1 MKLDAI
7 ALVGLSACL
16 HALWNYLAK
25 RAQDQ
30 ISFMFLMMATS
41 PLIWLGPLLW
51 MLWRG
56 VHFGPLYLPI
66 MGGLFQALYCYLMGR
81 GYACGDLSQVYPLA
95 RGLAPVLIA
104 VLGWLILG
112 ERLTIIG
119 AVGIGFVV
127 LGSLVLNASHW
138 HDLINGNSLRA
149 LCQPAARVALLA
161 SVTIAA
167 YHLIDKAGALR
178 ADTPFAYLAFMHFW
192 LIIFLT
198 VFTLKVRTPQQIKAE
213 WRRNWP
219 TVLLVMFFCFA
230 AYFLV
235 VTAMTLSQVAYVASL
250 RNLSILLSVGLGA
263 VALKEKNVLWR
274 ALGAALMIGGIVAIA
289 AYG

>member
-1 MKLDAI
+1 MKLYALT
-7 ALVGLSACL
+7 LVGLSACL
-16 HALWNYLAK
+16 HALWNYFAK

-30 ISFMFLMMATS
+30 IAFMFLMMATS

-66 MGGLFQALYCYLMGR
+66 LGGLFQALYCYLMGR

-95 RGLAPVLIA
+95 RGIAPVLIA

-112 ERLTIIG
+112 EKLTIIG
-119 AVGIGFVV
+119 AVGIGLVMA
-127 LGSLVLNASHW
+127 GSLVLNTNQW

-149 LCQPAARVALLA
+149 LAQPAARVALLA
-161 SVTIAA
+161 SGAIAF
-167 YHLIDKAGALR
+167 YHLIDKAGAIR
-178 ADTPFAYLAFMHFW
+178 ADMPFAYLAIMHFW
-192 LIIFLT
+192 LLLFLS
-198 VFTLKVRTPQQIKAE
+198 VFTLKARTPQQIRAE
-213 WRRNWP
+213 WQRNWP
-219 TVLLVMFFCFA
+219 TVLLVMFFCFT

-235 VTAMTLSQVAYVASL
+235 VTAMTLSNVAYVASL